1 MISASSAIARM
12 AASFTLALA
21 VRQKAR
27 SVAINS
33 ALDITPEAHRFRRC
47 RASSSR
53 RSMAQAYHGS
63 TPAEGHSILFRDEK
77 SRQKRRLLLP

>member
-27 SVAINS
+27 SIAMEL
-33 ALDITPEAHRFRRC
+33 ALDVTPKAHRFRRC

-53 RSMAQAYHGS
+53 GPMAQAYHGS
-63 TPAEGHSILFRDEK
+63 TPAEGHSILSRNEK
-77 SRQKRRLLLP
+77 NRQKDQLVLP